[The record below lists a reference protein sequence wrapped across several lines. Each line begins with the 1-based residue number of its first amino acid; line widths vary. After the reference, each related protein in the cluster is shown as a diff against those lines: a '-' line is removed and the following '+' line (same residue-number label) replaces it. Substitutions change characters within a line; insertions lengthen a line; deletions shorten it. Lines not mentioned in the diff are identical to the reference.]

1 MRDQPSARDDTPTPR
16 GTIRKQTPA
25 PSQPGARPPGKSL
38 PGALGCAILLAALQL
53 AWVPAQ
59 CAPLDIELGA
69 GTLGPGRFG
78 LFSFSIAEPVR
89 GTDSLVL
96 SSAGSGFDTEIAVYD
111 ANGRLVA
118 ANDDAGPGNKTSRL
132 TFGSAR
138 ELAAGAYTA
147 VISGFNSIFRQ
158 GDIVP
163 GSHPGGHF
171 RLGLQSTRPVS
182 TAPLPAHQAA
192 DGNLLDAAIR
202 EIELGSGWLAAGAI
216 QRLDFTLER
225 DIGGGDWLAI
235 HTAGSG
241 IDTEIGLYD
250 ARGALVATNDDADS
264 RTRTSRLAFGLDGD
278 NGRALAAGQYTVL
291 LGSFNTVFASGVRAV
306 SRSTEPGKY
315 SVHLQQTVGTPS
327 DDPFLADPTAID
339 EPSPLTF
346 FGLAAAAAIATRRRR
361 LQSAC
366 IGNEMI
372 VSAMKRKP
380 AYLKQDRILYSYGTD
395 T

>member
-1 MRDQPSARDDTPTPR
+1 MRDQLSAQFDTPSPR
-16 GTIRKQTPA
+16 VMIREQAPA
-25 PSQPGARPPGKSL
+25 PRHPRAPPSGKPL
-38 PGALGCAILLAALQL
+38 PGTLGRAILLAGLQF
-53 AWVPAQ
+53 AWVTVQ
-59 CAPLDIELGA
+59 CAPIDIELGSGA
-69 GTLGPGRFG
+69 LGPGRFG
-78 LFSFSIAEPVR
+78 LFAFSIANPVR
-89 GTDSLVL
+89 GTDSLVV
-96 SSAGSGFDTEIAVYD
+96 SSAGSDFDTEIAVYD
-111 ANGRLVA
+111 ADGRLVA

-132 TFGSAR
+132 TFSSAR

-163 GSHPGGHF
+163 GSHPGGRF
-171 RLGLQSTRPVS
+171 RLDLQSTRPVS
-182 TAPLPAHQAA
+182 TAPVPGHRAA

-202 EIELGSGWLAAGAI
+202 EIELGSGWLAAAAI
-216 QRLDFTLER
+216 QRLDFTLNR

-278 NGRALAAGQYTVL
+278 NGRSLAAGQYTVL
-291 LGSFNTVFASGVRAV
+291 LGSFNTVFAPGARAV

-315 SVHLQQTVGTPS
+315 SVHLQQTIGTAS
-327 DDPFLADPTAID
+327 GDSFLEDPTGID

-346 FGLAAAAAIATRRRR
+346 FGFAAAAAIANRRRR
-361 LQSAC
+361 FQSVC
-366 IGNEMI
+366 IGNESA
-372 VSAMKRKP
+372 VSTMKQKS
-380 AYLKQDRILYSYGTD
+380 DYSIRSQNEYSFETD